1 MLERMSLFLEITS
14 ILFVLWILHGS
25 KKRPGINTAIYVC
38 FELIIVSLIDEGW
51 LSSYYVILVYIGIIL
66 LDILE
71 FHDNVKISIVYVLAD
86 YFLVLCF
93 QLIGAMI
100 FALCL
105 KTETVSSI
113 GIIIINILM
122 LLCLFCI
129 NKKYKIHKHF
139 KAFLENG
146 KMINGILIILGI
158 VLVIM
163 FKMQISKFS
172 LKWDLVIFAIIFFFI
187 LLFVLIKLEKERI
200 QKICYIEQLNQYQQY
215 NMVYMNL
222 ISEIRHRQHDF
233 NNHIQAIY
241 SMSMACES
249 IDELRKEQCEY
260 IQKLE
265 RDNQAYSLLKENVSS
280 ILVAFLY
287 IKLKRITDQGIDL
300 KYSINV
306 NRLEKI
312 IPFPDIVE
320 LIGNLLDN
328 AVEATIKQE
337 IKNIRLIL
345 EENDQ
350 QFHLEICNCFDW
362 DEKDKIYFGLDG
374 KSKKGYGHGY
384 GLTNVNKIVDKY
396 NGLLQVKF
404 DFENNYKIIVIDVI
418 LPLRQDETLS

>member
-1 MLERMSLFLEITS
+1 MKTS
-14 ILFVLWILHGS
+14 S
-25 KKRPGINTAIYVC
+25 KK
-38 FELIIVSLIDEGW
+38 W
-51 LSSYYVILVYIGIIL
+51 
-66 LDILE
+66 
-71 FHDNVKISIVYVLAD
+71 
-86 YFLVLCF
+86 
-93 QLIGAMI
+93 
-100 FALCL
+100 
-105 KTETVSSI
+105 
-113 GIIIINILM
+113 
-122 LLCLFCI
+122 
-129 NKKYKIHKHF
+129 
-139 KAFLENG
+139 
-146 KMINGILIILGI
+146 
-158 VLVIM
+158 
-163 FKMQISKFS
+163 
-172 LKWDLVIFAIIFFFI
+172 
-187 LLFVLIKLEKERI
+187 
-200 QKICYIEQLNQYQQY
+200 QKIRKIKGLRQFVTWYPRH
-215 NMVYMNL
+215 V
-222 ISEIRHRQHDF
+222 SE
-233 NNHIQAIY
+233 NPG
-241 SMSMACES
+241 
-249 IDELRKEQCEY
+249 
-260 IQKLE
+260 
-265 RDNQAYSLLKENVSS
+265 LKENVSS